1 MKKNNLKSVLHT
13 GRIITKISYRECPA
27 YLILRNLVWIAYAA
41 VQCLFI
47 VTLQKMYSVAGREG
61 FKWEEFVKEALFFGL
76 ILILSEV
83 LLAVTN
89 VMTEDVGFVIQ
100 KNFAAEVHEKVKK
113 ISPVKFEDNLFLDGI
128 KKAQEGIENATYFTN
143 VLAMIVFYH
152 IPYLMFVSIY
162 LVKQKPILI
171 LLMVM
176 IFIPILIMQ
185 GIKMRIYSKVADKT
199 ANTKRVYDYYEKCLC
214 GIDYFKENR
223 MLGAIPYFRK
233 KYVEALQQFQG
244 QIWKTTKTAFWI
256 SIFLEGVTFLGY
268 LGTIAFMVV
277 LVCRKELS
285 VSIFYA
291 VFTSFGSM
299 FEIIQSL
306 LCFYVGKVSEQF
318 GNAVHLV
325 QFLNYEEAADCKEN
339 KEDFEK
345 IELSHISFTYP
356 GSLKKAINDISFRVK
371 KGETIA
377 IVGENGSG
385 KSTLVKLLAGIY
397 EPDEGKISYE
407 SEKEKY
413 QRNSRSKTSAVF
425 QNFGKYKLTLE
436 ENISFGK
443 SGFDRKQTIKKI
455 ERLQLNIGKTKEN
468 ELFDTVLS
476 NEFGGIDLSGGQWQ
490 KVAIL
495 RGMNKEYNLLF
506 LDEPTSAIDPVE
518 ESNMYH
524 IFKEMSQNTT
534 SFIVTHRLGVTKI
547 ADRIVFL
554 ENGRIKE
561 VGTHEELM
569 YQNGSYAK
577 MWKMQAS
584 AYTN

>member
-1 MKKNNLKSVLHT
+1 MRKNNRGSVLHT
-13 GRIITKISYRECPA
+13 GKIITKISYRQCPA
-27 YLILRNLVWIAYAA
+27 YLILRNLVWVAYAA

-47 VTLQKMYSVAGREG
+47 VNLQKMYSVAGVEK
-61 FKWEEFVKEALFFGL
+61 FKWEEFVKAVLLFGF
-76 ILILSEV
+76 ILILSEL

-89 VMTEDVGFVIQ
+89 IMTEDVGFVIQ
-100 KNFAAEVHEKVKK
+100 KNFATEVHEKIKK
-113 ISPVKFEDNLFLDGI
+113 ISPVKFEDNKFLDGI

-143 VLAMIVFYH
+143 VLAMIAFYH
-152 IPYLMFVSIY
+152 IPYLIFVSLY
-162 LVKQKPILI
+162 LVKQKPVLI

-185 GIKMRIYSKVADKT
+185 GIKMKIYSKVADKT
-199 ANTKRVYDYYEKCLC
+199 ANTKRTYDYYEKCLC
-214 GIDYFKENR
+214 GIDNFKENR

-233 KYVEALQQFQG
+233 KYVGALQQFQG
-244 QIWKTTKTAFWI
+244 QIWKTTKTTFWI

-268 LGTIAFMVV
+268 LGTIVFMVV

-291 VFTSFGSM
+291 IFTSFGNM

-318 GNAVHLV
+318 GNAVQLV
-325 QFLNYEEAADCKEN
+325 QFLNYEEEIVHKEN
-339 KEDFEK
+339 EKDFEK
-345 IELSHISFTYP
+345 IELNHVSFTYP
-356 GSLKKAINDISFRVK
+356 GSSKKAINDISFDVK

-397 EPDEGKISYE
+397 EPDDGKIWYE
-407 SEKEKY
+407 SGREKY
-413 QRNSRSKTSAVF
+413 RRNNRSKTSAVF
-425 QNFGKYKLTLE
+425 QNFGKYKLSLE
-436 ENISFGK
+436 ANIFFGK
-443 SGFDRKQTIKKI
+443 SEFDKKQTMKNI
-455 ERLQLNIGKTKEN
+455 EGLHLNIGATKEN

-495 RGMNKEYNLLF
+495 RGMNKKYNLLF
-506 LDEPTSAIDPVE
+506 LDEPTSAIDPIE
-518 ESNMYH
+518 ESNMYQ
-524 IFKEMSQNTT
+524 IFKEMSENAT
-534 SFIVTHRLGVTKI
+534 SFIVTHRLGLTKI
-547 ADRIVFL
+547 AHRIIYL
-554 ENGRIKE
+554 ENGTLKE
-561 VGTHEELM
+561 IGTHEELM
-569 YQNGSYAK
+569 CQEGSYAK
-577 MWKMQAS
+577 MWKVQVD